1 MMISIKEIAE
11 QAGVS
16 RTTVSNV
23 IHGKTKK
30 VSQET
35 IDKIT
40 KIMAENHFVPTTISE
55 EETESAPKIIGMI
68 VYHRVHGMVAT
79 QDTFVGEI
87 LGTIEKEIRKKGYYL
102 TLISAETSEEVL
114 AVANAWNVHG
124 LIALGY
130 PEEAYKKLK
139 KKLNKKMILI
149 DFYPENG
156 EDCLNIGVDDY
167 DGGYQ
172 VGKYLYECGYK
183 NALYLAEMDRG
194 CDLHRW
200 LGFKAAMEEQGEIC
214 SDDRYILIGKD
225 QGVRRH
231 QYEKRMD
238 EFLACQALAF
248 SSDYNAVEAMSI
260 FSDFG
265 YKVPDDLSIVGF
277 DDNIYAT
284 LVRPKLTTVRQD
296 VEEKGREVANLLL
309 RMMDGEKI
317 TDLCIRNPVQLIKR
331 DSVKDP
337 NR

>member
-139 KKLNKKMILI
+139 KKLRKLQLRKLLLQQLKRQPEQKLLELRQLAQRRLQQLKRLQNNQIKKAKAIR
-149 DFYPENG
+149 FF
-156 EDCLNIGVDDY
+156 
-167 DGGYQ
+167 
-172 VGKYLYECGYK
+172 LY
-183 NALYLAEMDRG
+183 N
-194 CDLHRW
+194 
-200 LGFKAAMEEQGEIC
+200 F
-214 SDDRYILIGKD
+214 
-225 QGVRRH
+225 V
-231 QYEKRMD
+231 
-238 EFLACQALAF
+238 
-248 SSDYNAVEAMSI
+248 I
-260 FSDFG
+260 FAHS
-265 YKVPDDLSIVGF
+265 
-277 DDNIYAT
+277 IYARQT
-284 LVRPKLTTVRQD
+284 LPCNII
-296 VEEKGREVANLLL
+296 G
-309 RMMDGEKI
+309 GENYVWQ
-317 TDLCIRNPVQLIKR
+317 R
-331 DSVKDP
+331 
-337 NR
+337 